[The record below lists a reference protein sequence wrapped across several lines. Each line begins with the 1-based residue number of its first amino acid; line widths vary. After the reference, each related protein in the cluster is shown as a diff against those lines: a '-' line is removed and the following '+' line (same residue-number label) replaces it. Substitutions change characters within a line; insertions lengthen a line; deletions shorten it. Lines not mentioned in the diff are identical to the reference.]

1 MPKKISFGLIYEIGL
16 ALLVI
21 LSLTLDL
28 PSDEGAILDWLIWA
42 VFLVDYIIR
51 LAVSENKWKFFR
63 EHPLD
68 FISILPLDQILRTA
82 RFVRIIRILRLLM
95 IMNRRT
101 SLFDLFLKKYKVD
114 NLLLIV
120 MTMLF
125 VVALPMK
132 FIEPDI
138 HTYEDAL
145 WWAIV
150 TMTTVGYGDISPVTT
165 VGRIIASV
173 LMLSGIGIIGMVTGT
188 VAAIFTRGNEEEL
201 PRELLDVKRKINEY
215 PNIDEVD
222 YEYMIA
228 KIRKLRDDQQR

>member
-1 MPKKISFGLIYEIGL
+1 MDRF
-16 ALLVI
+16 
-21 LSLTLDL
+21 
-28 PSDEGAILDWLIWA
+28 IWA
-42 VFLVDYIIR
+42 VFFVDYIIR
-51 LAVSENKWKFFR
+51 LALSENKWKFFR

-68 FISILPLDQILRTA
+68 FISILPIDHILRTA
-82 RFVRIIRILRLLM
+82 RFVRIIRLLRLLM

-101 SLFDLFLKKYKVD
+101 ALFDLFLKKYKID
-114 NLLLIV
+114 NLLLLV

-132 FIEPDI
+132 LIEPDI

-173 LMLSGIGIIGMVTGT
+173 LMLSGIGVIGVVTGT
-188 VAAIFTRGNEEEL
+188 VAAIFTRGANTEL
-201 PRELLDVKRKINEY
+201 PQELIDVKSKINGY
-215 PNIDEVD
+215 PNIDELD
-222 YEYMIA
+222 YDYIIA
-228 KIRKLRDDQQR
+228 KLQKLRDNQRQ